1 MDFMGAVATV
11 PLPLPV
17 FGIIVT
23 FIYGILKYYIPALP
37 FTIEQVQFLL
47 TGLLALLGIIVS
59 ASLRVQG
66 VI

>member
-1 MDFMGAVATV
+1 MQLINVVASV

-17 FGIIVT
+17 FLIIVT
-23 FIYGILKYYIPALP
+23 FIYGLLKHFIPALP
-37 FTIEQVQFLL
+37 LTIEQVQFLL
-47 TGLLALLGIIVS
+47 TGLLALLGIVVS

>member
-1 MDFMGAVATV
+1 MNVMGALAAI

-17 FGIIVT
+17 FLIIVT
-23 FIYGILKYYIPALP
+23 FVYDMLKYFIPSLP
-37 FTIEQVQFLL
+37 FNHEQLQFLM
-47 TGLLALLGIIVS
+47 TSLLALLGIVVS

>member
-1 MDFMGAVATV
+1 MNAIAPLASI

-23 FIYGILKYYIPALP
+23 FIYGILLYYIPALP

-47 TGLLALLGIIVS
+47 TGLLALLGIVVS
-59 ASLRVQG
+59 VRLRVQG